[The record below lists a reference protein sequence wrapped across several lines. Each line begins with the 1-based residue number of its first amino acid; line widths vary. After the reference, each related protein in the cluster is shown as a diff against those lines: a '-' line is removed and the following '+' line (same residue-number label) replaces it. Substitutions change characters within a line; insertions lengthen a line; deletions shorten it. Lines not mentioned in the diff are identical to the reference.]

1 MRAHTALEVLALFAE
16 QGAKP
21 GAKNT
26 NDVAAEVQ
34 DYGQFSTDLDNGGEG
49 RAGVGPNI
57 RSPTMRICA
66 LEETGRYSVNACTS
80 PRKIA
85 WKKFMNPLYVFVCF
99 PSTSVANGA

>member
-1 MRAHTALEVLALFAE
+1 MRAHTALEILALFAE

-26 NDVAAEVQ
+26 DDVAAEVQ
-34 DYGQFSTDLDNGGEG
+34 DYGQFSTDPDNGGG
-49 RAGVGPNI
+49 RSDPNI

-99 PSTSVANGA
+99 PSTSVANGV